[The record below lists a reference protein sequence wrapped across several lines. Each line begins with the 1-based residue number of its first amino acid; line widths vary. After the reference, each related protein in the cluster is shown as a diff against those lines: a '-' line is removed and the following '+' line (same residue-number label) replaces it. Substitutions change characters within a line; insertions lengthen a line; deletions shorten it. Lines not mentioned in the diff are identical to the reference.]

1 MNKNGSL
8 EILWRR
14 KSATLYG
21 VLNTVYRRIK
31 INISLN
37 WG

>member
-14 KSATLYG
+14 KSATFYG
-21 VLNTVYRRIK
+21 VLNTDYRRLK
-31 INISLN
+31 INKPLN